1 MVTIVEEGSEHCAAV
16 AALNR
21 VAFGEE
27 YEAGLVERLRR
38 DGVVVLSLVAVE
50 RGEVVGHIL
59 FSDLTVEVDARPI
72 AAVSLASMAVRP
84 DRQRQG
90 IGSALIAEGL
100 SILRK
105 NRQSVVLV
113 LGPVRY
119 YSRFG
124 FSSELARKLVSPF
137 QGERFM
143 ALELEPG
150 ALAGHVGSVR
160 YPAAFG
166 VG

>member
-1 MVTIVEEGSEHCAAV
+1 MIMIVEEGPQHRAAI

-21 VAFGEE
+21 AAFGED
-27 YEAGLVERLRR
+27 YEARLIDHLR
-38 DGVVVLSLVAVE
+38 DDGAVVLSLVAIE
-50 RGEVVGHIL
+50 RGEVVGRIL
-59 FSDLTVEVDARPI
+59 FSDLSVEMDRCPI

-100 SILRK
+100 SILREDK
-105 NRQSVVLV
+105 QSAVLV

-137 QGERFM
+137 QGDRFM

-150 ALAGHVGSVR
+150 ALAGHAGCVR

>member
-1 MVTIVEEGSEHCAAV
+1 MIMIVEEGPHHRAAI

-21 VAFGEE
+21 AAFGED
-27 YEAGLVERLRR
+27 YEARLIDHLR
-38 DGVVVLSLVAVE
+38 DDGAVVLSLVAIE

-59 FSDLTVEVDARPI
+59 FSDLSVEMDHCPI

-100 SILRK
+100 STLREAK
-105 NRQSVVLV
+105 QSAVLV

-137 QGERFM
+137 QGDRFM

-150 ALAGHVGSVR
+150 ALAGRAGSVR